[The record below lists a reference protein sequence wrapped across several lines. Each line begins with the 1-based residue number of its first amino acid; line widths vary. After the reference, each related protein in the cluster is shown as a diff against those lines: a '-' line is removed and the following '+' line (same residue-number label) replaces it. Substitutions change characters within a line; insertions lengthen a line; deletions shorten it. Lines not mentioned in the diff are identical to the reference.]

1 MTYDDLYDTIPEISV
16 WYPIGYASS
25 VHPIYLLH
33 KTGNYG
39 IVQAILLQYSH
50 IQHPAFPAHILGS
63 AIGRG
68 GLLPTLCYLSESFSL
83 LRIGVH
89 GVLTRCGVTCV
100 VPRTAAASRFIMST
114 TESPTKY
121 PTSKPTNT
129 PTTSPSASPTISPS
143 ANPTN
148 SPSVSPTVSPTTSPS
163 KVPSESPSSLPSRN
177 PSSFPSTVPSDL
189 PSLFPSTFPS
199 AIPSSPPS
207 DVPSLVPSSGPS
219 AVPTKSPEAIPTTS
233 PTHNPTLAPTKTP
246 STSPSQS
253 PVIPCGTRAR
263 KVKIESTTQQSIHVF
278 EVQVFSSGSNVAVGK
293 AATQSSTF
301 QNFVRLGTVIPVHG
315 GKLIWVNC
323 FTSKSLRDQ
332 NDLVVATKSFGDTC
346 GVLTVKESFADD
358 SPSCTVAIDTDSL
371 ELTADDTETDE
382 TASSVGMVVPL
393 TLVSIVVFLGL
404 ASLAYIGR
412 KRKQQQQK
420 EYRRTDDNISPHDRK
435 YSRQRSKGL
444 HRKANGEDVLS
455 SFEDMN
461 LMVEVKNSAAGGWN
475 CVLDQDSLEHFDFT
489 SVSANSAEAT
499 NPGSLQDLEEIE
511 KSVDNVRRDAAREE
525 ASDEDLVNAYKEA
538 MAMDEEPESEVTA
551 ALTRKYNPLASGEAE
566 NDADAFLTDRMPS
579 LGHDIT

>member
-1 MTYDDLYDTIPEISV
+1 M
-16 WYPIGYASS
+16 
-25 VHPIYLLH
+25 
-33 KTGNYG
+33 
-39 IVQAILLQYSH
+39 Q
-50 IQHPAFPAHILGS
+50 
-63 AIGRG
+63 
-68 GLLPTLCYLSESFSL
+68 
-83 LRIGVH
+83 
-89 GVLTRCGVTCV
+89 
-100 VPRTAAASRFIMST
+100 
-114 TESPTKY
+114 SPTKY

-301 QNFVRLGTVIPVHG
+301 QNFGASRAVDGSAKSFSHTKDAFSSPSWDSDTSPWWEVDLGELFHIEKVHVLNRFCADPSDPNG
-315 GKLIWVNC
+315 CLCHLTNA
-323 FTSKSLRDQ
+323 TLSLRDQ